1 MNAEDTVVGMQ
12 DVLDDGVYTSGWTGM
27 IREDLSAL
35 LAASF
40 PAKPPRQWFNDPKLP
55 GVSALTI
62 DNTGRVYGHIATW
75 KQSHIGMAGSVKAPR
90 SKSNYAFFATG
101 ALECDDSSHVNVGQ
115 ITLAGGHASIEA
127 SVAETVAHY
136 DNTRSAVM
144 DVAVGE
150 DRYGIW
156 VAGALRPDVDDLQL
170 RAVRASSVS
179 GDWRPI
185 NGNLELVAV
194 CSVNVP
200 GFPIPRARVASGQ
213 VVALVAAGTEELVEL
228 SLQGRSDDGLREVL
242 NATTASIDAR
252 MRQLE
257 DALFD
262 RVREN
267 REGLTAA
274 IEQAKSGLP
283 DVDPRQPADELLVA
297 SAAALRDRVHPIVV
311 FESTNWSD
319 GMDISMPLQ
328 DCIVASLRARAKD
341 DPLTASAKQ
350 WDAKDR
356 KEAAAKRQALPD
368 GSFPITNKADW
379 ARANQALGR
388 AKNRARVVRHLKSR
402 GRSLGIPKEKLDAVK
417 ATA

>member
-1 MNAEDTVVGMQ
+1 MAMQ
-12 DVLDDGVYTSGWTGM
+12 DVLEDGVYTTGWVGM
-27 IREDLSAL
+27 VREDLSAL

-40 PAKPPRQWFNDPKLP
+40 PAKPPRQWFDDPKLP
-55 GVSALTI
+55 GVTALTI
-62 DNTGRVYGHIATW
+62 DNSGRVQGHIATW

-101 ALECDDSSHVNVGQ
+101 ALECDDGTHVNVGQ

-150 DRYGIW
+150 DRHGIW

-228 SLQGRSDDGLREVL
+228 SLQGRSDDSLRDVL

-252 MRQLE
+252 MRSLE
-257 DALFD
+257 DALLD

-267 REGLTAA
+267 RHGLTAA
-274 IEQAKSGLP
+274 IQEAKTVARTGANELRARVHP
-283 DVDPRQPADELLVA
+283 EVAMTAAADE
-297 SAAALRDRVHPIVV
+297 LRDRVHQVN
-311 FESTNWSD
+311 TTWDD
-319 GMDISMPLQ
+319 GYDVAMPLQ
-328 DCIVASLRARAKD
+328 ACIVASLRDRVQQ
-341 DPLTASAKQ
+341 PGVQASAKK
-350 WDAKDR
+350 WKADDR

-368 GSFPITNKADW
+368 GSFPIRNKSDW
-379 ARANQALGR
+379 EKARRALGR
-388 AKNRARVVRHLKSR
+388 AKNRTRAVRHIKSR
-402 GRSLGIPKEKLDAVK
+402 GRSLGIAKEKIDAVG
-417 ATA
+417 AS

>member
-1 MNAEDTVVGMQ
+1 MNAEDTVMGMQ
-12 DVLDDGVYTSGWTGM
+12 DVLDDGVYSTDYVGM

-144 DVAVGE
+144 DVAIGE

-228 SLQGRSDDGLREVL
+228 SLQGRSDNSLREVL

-257 DALFD
+257 DALLD

-267 REGLTAA
+267 REGLMAA
-274 IEQAKSGLP
+274 IEEAKVSGLP
-283 DVDPRQPADELLVA
+283 DEDPRTQTDDELLVA
-297 SAAALRDRVHPIVV
+297 SAAVDLRDRVH
-311 FESTNWSD
+311 TDTTWTD
-319 GMDISMPLQ
+319 GYDIAMPLQ
-328 DCIVASLRARAKD
+328 ECIVASLRDRV
-341 DPLTASAKQ
+341 LQASAKQ
-350 WDAKDR
+350 WDAKER
-356 KEAAAKRQALPD
+356 KEAAAKHQALPD

-379 ARANQALGR
+379 ARAKQALGR
-388 AKNRARVVRHLKSR
+388 AKNRSRAVRHLKSR
-402 GRSLGIPKEKLDAVK
+402 GRSLGIPQEKLDAVK